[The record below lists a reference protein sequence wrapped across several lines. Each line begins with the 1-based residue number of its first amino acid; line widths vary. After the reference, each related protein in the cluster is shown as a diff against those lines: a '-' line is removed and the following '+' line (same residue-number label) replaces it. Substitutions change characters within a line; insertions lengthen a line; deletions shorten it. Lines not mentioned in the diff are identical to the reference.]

1 MKVGRKTKLTEKMI
15 EEIAKHIEL
24 GMINKDVAQLVGISE
39 TTFYNWMNEGENSK
53 DDNNIFRKFYLK
65 VKEAEAKAIKR
76 NLAIIQ
82 RAANEGNWQAAA
94 WFLERKRPEDW
105 GRKDRVNIN
114 ADDGIIIKVEK
125 VEGREE
131 KEDK

>member
-105 GRKDRVNIN
+105 GRKERVNIN
-114 ADDGIIIKVEK
+114 ADDGITIKVEK

>member
-1 MKVGRKTKLTEKMI
+1 MKIGRKTKLTEKMI

-39 TTFYNWMNEGENSK
+39 TTFYNWMKEGENSK
-53 DDNNIFRKFYLK
+53 DNNIFRKFYLK

-105 GRKDRVNIN
+105 GRKERVNIN
-114 ADDGIIIKVEK
+114 TDDGITIKVEK

>member
-1 MKVGRKTKLTEKMI
+1 MKVGRKTKLTEEMI

>member
-1 MKVGRKTKLTEKMI
+1 MKIGRKTKLTEKMI